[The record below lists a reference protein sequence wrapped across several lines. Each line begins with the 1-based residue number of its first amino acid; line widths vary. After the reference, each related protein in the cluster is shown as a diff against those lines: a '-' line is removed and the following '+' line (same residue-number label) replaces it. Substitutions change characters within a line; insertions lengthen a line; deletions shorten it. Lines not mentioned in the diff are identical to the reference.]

1 MSNTSTFIYVE
12 NQRHELPTDEI
23 SAEEIRRLGNIPP
36 DNKIFRETAGDE
48 PDPEAPSTGL
58 FKVHH
63 GEKFYAVPPGVFG
76 AVQIDEECTD
86 LIARYGGQI
95 QLTSDGQRY
104 LLLQEFPLG
113 AAWNPPVTPLAIRIT
128 GYPEA
133 QLDGFYVPGTVRLAS
148 GAQPTN
154 ASLSAVF
161 GPDLWWAFSYHPQG
175 WRPGKHTLRSFLGF
189 VQLRFAEGR

>member
-1 MSNTSTFIYVE
+1 MSNTGTFIYIE
-12 NQRHELPTDEI
+12 NQRHDLPTEET

-36 DNKIFRETAGDE
+36 DNKIFREIAGDE
-48 PDPEAPSTGL
+48 PDPELPPSGL

-76 AVQIDEECTD
+76 AVQIDEECAD

-104 LLLQEFPLG
+104 LLLQKFPLG

-133 QLDGFYVPGTVRLAS
+133 QLDGFYVPGTMRLAS
-148 GAQPTN
+148 GAQRVLISSPGMAPWETHV
-154 ASLSAVF
+154 AELSWIRPAALRGGSLNGS
-161 GPDLWWAFSYHPQG
+161 DLG
-175 WRPGKHTLRSFLGF
+175 CRVT
-189 VQLRFAEGR
+189 